1 MVPWLSLS
9 ILDVDKNGTIDLTEL
24 KCLLWVHQDPGT
36 PQPSEERLR
45 KTMAALDLDFSGAI
59 DKIEWVSYN
68 VGTDVGTG
76 KIKASAGTETF
87 YRKINDDYD
96 ANRKVMVNRL
106 RQQIT
111 EGAVAA
117 VQFVLDVIVDDKDK
131 DIIMSVA
138 RGIAMDVLSE
148 LDPENRGIIQMAVV
162 KNYQHQIDF
171 KVKKLVDYAVE
182 IAKVEVK
189 ESMLSHKVKLDF
201 QDMESRED
209 HGTEGGMAKARLKR
223 RSTQRS

>member
-1 MVPWLSLS
+1 
-9 ILDVDKNGTIDLTEL
+9 
-24 KCLLWVHQDPGT
+24 
-36 PQPSEERLR
+36 
-45 KTMAALDLDFSGAI
+45 
-59 DKIEWVSYN
+59 
-68 VGTDVGTG
+68 VGTG

-87 YRKINDDYD
+87 YRKIDDDYD

-117 VQFVLDVIVDDKDK
+117 VQFALDVIVDDKDK